1 MDWVWLEKFLRIN
14 TMSAKG
20 KQPYH
25 DYVFD
30 IEQRKFVGKF
40 EEMYQQEDVQGF
52 DSWYQE
58 DTTHITKR
66 LSLCLLEQY
75 NFDSVLDVGCGKGSF
90 THLLKKNNNEV
101 SGCDLSE
108 TAIKKAKSRFPSI
121 NFFTASSSDLQRDH
135 RKQYDLVILMEV
147 LSYIADWQDF
157 ISYIS
162 TITHYCLISLY
173 LPPNPIGF
181 IKSFDVLTT
190 EAKKYFDIEKEL
202 VADKSLLIVMLK
214 KKS

>member
-1 MDWVWLEKFLRIN
+1 
-14 TMSAKG
+14 MSTKG

-25 DYVFD
+25 EYVFD

-58 DTTHITKR
+58 DLTHITKR

-75 NFDSVLDVGCGKGSF
+75 NFNSVLDVGCGKGSF

-108 TAIKKAKSRFPSI
+108 TAVKKAKSRFPAI
-121 NFFTASSSDLQRDH
+121 DFFAASSSDLMREH
-135 RKQYDLVILMEV
+135 KKQYDLVVLMEI
-147 LSYIADWQDF
+147 LSYISDWQDF
-157 ISYIS
+157 IKYIS
-162 TITHYCLISLY
+162 EITQYCLITLY
-173 LPPNPIGF
+173 IPQNPIGF
-181 IKSFDVLTT
+181 IKNF
-190 EAKKYFDIEKEL
+190 EALANEVGKHFNVEKE
-202 VADKSLLIVMLK
+202 VVVDKSLVILMLGK
-214 KKS
+214 KDRS

>member
-1 MDWVWLEKFLRIN
+1 MN
-14 TMSAKG
+14 TKG

-30 IEQRKFVGKF
+30 MEQRKFVGKF

-58 DTTHITKR
+58 DMTHITKR

-75 NFDSVLDVGCGKGSF
+75 NFNSVLDIGCGKGSF

-108 TAIKKAKSRFPSI
+108 TAIKKASSRFPSI
-121 NFFTASSSDLQRDH
+121 NFFVASSSDLMREH
-135 RKQYDLVILMEV
+135 TKQYDLVVLMEI
-147 LSYIADWQDF
+147 LSYISDWQEF
-157 ISYIS
+157 IQYIS
-162 TITHYCLISLY
+162 GITRYCLITLY
-173 LPPNPIGF
+173 IPPNPIGF
-181 IKSFDVLTT
+181 IKSFEELAN
-190 EAKKYFDIEKEL
+190 EAGKHFKVEKEVVVDRSL
-202 VADKSLLIVMLK
+202 VILTLGK
-214 KKS
+214 KDRL